1 MGIESG
7 YARGPADV
15 ADIMRAVPA
24 AGAIGVSIEDA
35 QYPGEPLRAI
45 GEQAE
50 RIAAAREAAD
60 AEGVPVFV
68 SAGSF
73 LHRAAPRRAGR
84 GAGRRLPRRGCRR
97 ELRPRGRRP
106 GDRRTPGRRRGRTDE
121 RHGRIRHP
129 PVAEPADAL
138 DHGELNALFGGPP
151 Q

>member
-1 MGIESG
+1 M
-7 YARGPADV
+7 
-15 ADIMRAVPA
+15 PA
-24 AGAIGVSIEDA
+24 AGAVGVSIEDA

-68 SAGSF
+68 NARIVPAPHRTAPHRTGPEGERAAAYLAVAADGSF
-73 LHRAAPRRAGR
+73 V
-84 GAGRRLPRRGCRR
+84 
-97 ELRPRGRRP
+97 P

-129 PVAEPADAL
+129 PVAEPADGL
-138 DHGELNALFGGPP
+138 DRGELNVLFGGPL

>member
-1 MGIESG
+1 MTVGIESG

-60 AEGVPVFV
+60 AEGVPMFV
-68 SAGSF
+68 SPGSL
-73 LHRAAPRRAGR
+73 LHRAAPRREGSGPLPTSPWLPTGSSSPGPSTR
-84 GAGRRLPRRGCRR
+84 GPSNSSSTAWT
-97 ELRPRGRRP
+97 
-106 GDRRTPGRRRGRTDE
+106 DR
-121 RHGRIRHP
+121 
-129 PVAEPADAL
+129 
-138 DHGELNALFGGPP
+138 
-151 Q
+151 

>member
-1 MGIESG
+1 MGFESG

-15 ADIMRAVPA
+15 ADTMRAALA
-24 AGAIGVSIEDA
+24 ACAVGVSIEDA

-73 LHRAAPRRAGR
+73 LRRAAPGGERAAAYLAVAADGSD
-84 GAGRRLPRRGCRR
+84 G
-97 ELRPRGRRP
+97 PRGRRP

-129 PVAEPADAL
+129 PVAGPADGL
-138 DHGELNALFGGPP
+138 DHGELNALFGGPT

>member
-15 ADIMRAVPA
+15 ADTMRAVPA
-24 AGAIGVSIEDA
+24 AGAVGVSIEDA

-50 RIAAAREAAD
+50 RIAAAREATD
-60 AEGVPVFV
+60 AEGVPVSV

-73 LHRAAPRRAGR
+73 LRHAGR
-84 GAGRRLPRRGCRR
+84 GVVLRLPRRGCRR

-106 GDRRTPGRRRGRTDE
+106 GDRRTPRRRRGRTDE

-129 PVAEPADAL
+129 PVAEPADGL